1 MYSPAVTSDFANT
14 VGNKNAL
21 DSRQKSAI
29 PSPVIY
35 VIYTMNFSI
44 L

>member
-21 DSRQKSAI
+21 DSRQKNAI
-29 PSPVIY
+29 PSPE
-35 VIYTMNFSI
+35 NSS
-44 L
+44 